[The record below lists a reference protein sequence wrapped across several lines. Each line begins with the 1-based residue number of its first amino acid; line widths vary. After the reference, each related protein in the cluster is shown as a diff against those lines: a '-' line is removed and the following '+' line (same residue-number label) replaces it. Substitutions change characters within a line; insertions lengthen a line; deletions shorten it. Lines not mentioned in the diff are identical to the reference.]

1 MEGKRGRE
9 GPRAEKK
16 LTAAK
21 VVGKERA
28 SSVKC
33 ITRTDCGGW
42 MADRDRPP
50 TQCYNA
56 RSRGGIESGA
66 DQSSLAQPMA
76 KFGFSQQ
83 TSRKCTWGRER
94 TFILILHQPFLG
106 LQFVSLGNLH
116 QRALAARAISVYL
129 IFQFTV
135 REVSKCLHLRIRYV
149 CLGKVITCDRCWT
162 GSNVIRLATR
172 LVYPLMTIAST
183 PFQRPPSYTT
193 KSDTCI
199 NCPFHEVQGAPTRLA

>member
-1 MEGKRGRE
+1 
-9 GPRAEKK
+9 
-16 LTAAK
+16 
-21 VVGKERA
+21 
-28 SSVKC
+28 
-33 ITRTDCGGW
+33 

-94 TFILILHQPFLG
+94 TFILILHQPSLG

-183 PFQRPPSYTT
+183 PFQRPLPTQQSPILALIARFMKCRVLQQDSHKMTR
-193 KSDTCI
+193 
-199 NCPFHEVQGAPTRLA
+199 NAPVLRIAFYLDGLFLAGRE